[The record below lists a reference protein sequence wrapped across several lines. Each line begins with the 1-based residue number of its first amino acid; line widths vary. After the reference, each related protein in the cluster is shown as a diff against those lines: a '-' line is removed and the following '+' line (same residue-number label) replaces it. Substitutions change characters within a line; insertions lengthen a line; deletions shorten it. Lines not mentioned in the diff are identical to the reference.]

1 MLTNKDKFKTKV
13 TSNSHQ
19 PNVKNKPNTKKL
31 LATFELK
38 IKKPNKKLKL
48 DLIKKFA

>member
-1 MLTNKDKFKTKV
+1 MLTNKDKFKTKF

-31 LATFELK
+31 LATFEIK
-38 IKKPNKKLKL
+38 IKKPNKK
-48 DLIKKFA
+48 IKIRLY